1 MLFVHGDLFAVV
13 GLLAFDL
20 VVKLN
25 HKKESATV
33 PPDIVGIQQVFI
45 DEVLTDAGML
55 LYLEGGVGLKTK
67 RVKQLEYAT
76 FDDYA
81 HAEIVLD
88 QYQVGVEKTRTAE
101 FGSFVKNL
109 LYLMICLGQSI
120 KVAMSDNEVEVLFNI
135 SDFAWWL
142 KNAYDLFA

>member
-55 LYLEGGVGLKTK
+55 LNLEGGVGL
-67 RVKQLEYAT
+67 
-76 FDDYA
+76 
-81 HAEIVLD
+81 
-88 QYQVGVEKTRTAE
+88 
-101 FGSFVKNL
+101 
-109 LYLMICLGQSI
+109 
-120 KVAMSDNEVEVLFNI
+120 
-135 SDFAWWL
+135 
-142 KNAYDLFA
+142 